1 MSRKLTI
8 TLAIVS
14 SLMAAASFAMA
25 GQKVSDRNYW
35 PSEVAANRSQLKA
48 ASAGPLSSFAFT
60 NSGPQP
66 LDVPRGSQANGR
78 YQGGPHPR

>member
-8 TLAIVS
+8 TIAIVS

-35 PSEVAANRSQLKA
+35 PREVAANERIA
-48 ASAGPLSSFAFT
+48 AESRFGRAVIFIRFHQFWAAPCGRRKR
-60 NSGPQP
+60 QP
-66 LDVPRGSQANGR
+66 S
-78 YQGGPHPR
+78 